1 MISRVRDSWRLI
13 TVVASVA
20 AAALAFR
27 YAMPVFGTPLGNSS
41 GLVGAI
47 PIGMAAWLF
56 GPRAAVVTMIA
67 AGVLDIGL
75 VNSGDP
81 ASPPSLLSVIE
92 GAFLAFAAIV
102 VGGAMAARRRL
113 THALSTDIVTG
124 LPNAQAFTRDIER
137 RMRRHEDGLVV
148 AMLDLEDVNAVTEM
162 FGHDVN
168 DELMRK
174 VAQRLVEIAGPHGVA
189 TKGVRDRFAIV
200 WPSSA
205 LTDEAIAEQLLAAG
219 QAAFALEG
227 GGALRIR
234 SRVSITR
241 WSVTRSDNVTQLVRA
256 AQAAIESAEHA
267 GESWAAAKPIS
278 ATDGANRLETLRE
291 LSLAINDG
299 DLRLHYQP
307 IMELPSRSVRGFE
320 ALVRW
325 KHATRGLVPPA
336 LFISLA
342 ELGGL
347 IVPLTEWVIS
357 EAMRQSRVWA
367 EGGLRTQI
375 SINVGASVLS
385 PVVDLPG
392 LFDRLAKQ
400 HGVELSSFSIEVTET
415 DVMRDPVRSVAIL
428 GELKARGLRIELD
441 DFGTGYSSLAYLQN
455 LPLDAVKIDR
465 SFILMLLS
473 DNGTAA
479 IVRAAIDLAH
489 ALGLEA
495 IGEGVEDEAVVERLA
510 AQGCDAT
517 QGFFFARPMAAHLV
531 PAWMKDHTASVEV
544 VNAPMTL
551 ARGAHGGTI
560 LVVDDEH
567 RLRVA
572 AHRMLVA
579 GGHRVISVATA
590 SQALQMCSMLGN
602 DIKLVLTDVFLTDW
616 RGPDLV
622 ARLREK
628 RPDLLAMFM
637 SGDSLGNRTT
647 GADSFLQKPFS
658 KQQLLAEVARVLP
671 PSVNEPVAAIA

>member
-1 MISRVRDSWRLI
+1 MRAGWRVLAL
-13 TVVASVA
+13 VASVA
-20 AAALAFR
+20 AAAMAFR
-27 YAMPVFGTPLGNSS
+27 YAAPLLGTSS

-47 PIGMAAWLF
+47 PIGIAAWLF
-56 GPRAAVVTMIA
+56 GPRVAVVTL
-67 AGVLDIGL
+67 VVEGL
-75 VNSGDP
+75 LNLSLVSSGDP
-81 ASPPSLLSVIE
+81 AGRAALVPQIVE
-92 GAFLAFAAIV
+92 GAVLAFAAIA
-102 VGGAMAARRRL
+102 VGGATAARRRL

-124 LPNAQAFTRDIER
+124 LPNAQAFTRDVEH
-137 RMRRHEDGLVV
+137 RMRRHEDGLVL

-168 DELMRK
+168 DQLMRK
-174 VAQRLVEIAGPHGVA
+174 VAERLVKIAGDKGFA

-205 LTDEAIAEQLLAAG
+205 LSDEVIAKQLLAAG
-219 QAAFALEG
+219 QAAFVVEG
-227 GGALRIR
+227 GGTLRIR

-241 WSVTRSDNVTQLVRA
+241 WSVTRSKNVTQLVRA
-256 AQAAIESAEHA
+256 AQAALESAQHDGA
-267 GESWAAAKPIS
+267 SWSAAKLIS
-278 ATDGANRLETLRE
+278 ATDVANRLETLRE
-291 LSLAINDG
+291 LSLAIRNG

-325 KHATRGLVPPA
+325 KHATRGLVPPGA
-336 LFISLA
+336 FIPLA
-342 ELGGL
+342 EQGGL
-347 IVPLTEWVIS
+347 IVPLTEWVLS

-375 SINVGASVLS
+375 SVNVGASVLS

-392 LFDRLAKQ
+392 LVERLARQ

-415 DVMRDPVRSVAIL
+415 DVMKDPVRSVAIL
-428 GELKARGLRIELD
+428 SELKARGLRIELD

-495 IGEGVEDEAVVERLA
+495 VGEGVEDEAVVERLA

-517 QGFFFARPMAAHLV
+517 QGFFFARPMAPHLV
-531 PAWMKDHTASVEV
+531 PAWMKDHTAPEQV
-544 VNAPMTL
+544 VNAPM
-551 ARGAHGGTI
+551 AQAKGAHAGTI
-560 LVVDDEH
+560 LIVDDEH

-579 GGHRVISVATA
+579 GGHRVISVASA
-590 SQALQMCSMLGN
+590 SQALQMCSMPGN
-602 DIKLVLTDVFLTDW
+602 DINLVLTDVFLTDW
-616 RGPDLV
+616 RGPELV
-622 ARLREK
+622 ARLREA

-637 SGDSLGNRTT
+637 SGDSLGSRTT
-647 GADSFLQKPFS
+647 GTDPFLQKPFS
-658 KQQLLAEVARVLP
+658 QQQLLAEVARVLP
-671 PSVNEPVAAIA
+671 PSVHEPLAIVT